1 MHCLILWVDIA
12 NSANCWTSFVQN
24 HLFMMSL
31 DKSSLKILD
40 FVFKLMAKK
49 LVSILVNV
57 LPVSEKVVIC
67 QLTNHQYR
75 LFCCK
80 RLSICYFLYGSSW
93 NDAVIL
99 NAYIF
104 LTLFFVPMVLTHWC
118 WEFLNL
124 QDFYPYVY
132 WLKFKLLKKRNQTIF
147 YFK

>member
-1 MHCLILWVDIA
+1 
-12 NSANCWTSFVQN
+12 
-24 HLFMMSL
+24 MMSL

-99 NAYIF
+99 NAYISNPIFCTHGFDPLMLRILKSTRF
-104 LTLFFVPMVLTHWC
+104 LSLCLLTEVQAIEKTKPNYILFQVT
-118 WEFLNL
+118 
-124 QDFYPYVY
+124 
-132 WLKFKLLKKRNQTIF
+132 
-147 YFK
+147 